1 MTFGSPPHLEGET
14 VQMAPLVDIVF
25 LTLVFFM
32 VTSVYSNLE
41 SEVDI
46 TLPTAGSAV
55 MDERS
60 QGEIFINVRDTGAI
74 VLNDREVTLAEL
86 EGILQRVSTHFPGG
100 EVIIRGDREAR
111 HGRMIEV
118 LDACKK
124 VDIQKISFAAL
135 QPESSE
141 GDAP

>member
-1 MTFGSPPHLEGET
+1 MRFGRPHEAEGDT

-55 MDERS
+55 TDERT
-60 QGEIFINVRDTGAI
+60 QGEIYINVRDDGQI
-74 VLNDREVTLAEL
+74 VLNDREVNLEKLEDTL
-86 EGILQRVSTHFPGG
+86 IKVSTHFPGG
-100 EVIIRGDREAR
+100 EVIIRGDRDAR
-111 HGRMIEV
+111 HGRMIEI

-124 VDIQKISFAAL
+124 ADIQNISFAAI
-135 QPESSE
+135 QPEDQA
-141 GDAP
+141 GDD

>member
-1 MTFGSPPHLEGET
+1 MKFAQPQETEGDP

-32 VTSVYSNLE
+32 VTSVYSSLE

-46 TLPTAGSAV
+46 TLPTASSAV
-55 MDERS
+55 VDDRT
-60 QGEIFINVRDTGAI
+60 QGEIYINVREDGQI
-74 VLNDREVTLAEL
+74 VLNDREVDLAKL
-86 EGILQRVSTHFPGG
+86 EEILVRVSTIFPGG

-111 HGRMIEV
+111 HGRIIEI

-124 VDIQKISFAAL
+124 ADIQNISFAAM
-135 QPESSE
+135 QPGAQE
-141 GDAP
+141 GGN